1 MVAVPITAFLLT
13 FVLLVF
19 FSYKNSH
26 KDVLKQ
32 ISFIR
37 EKYHDK
43 ILLEK
48 SDVNCETSTSGLKNG
63 KYLFTKCDLIFLE
76 NALAIITSRKIG
88 RRKLY
93 SNLIFIENNTALGHG
108 AIKRFN
114 LNSFH
119 GDVYIEF
126 GESGFTSTNVTVQLK
141 NLTPE
146 EKDLIKI
153 A

>member
-1 MVAVPITAFLLT
+1 MVAIPITIFILT
-13 FVLLVF
+13 LVLLVF

-26 KDVLKQ
+26 RDVLKQ
-32 ISFIR
+32 TNFIR
-37 EKYHDK
+37 EKYQDK
-43 ILLEK
+43 ILREK
-48 SDVNCETSTSGLKNG
+48 SDVDCETSTSGLKNG

-76 NALAIITSRKIG
+76 NALAIIASRKIG
-88 RRKLY
+88 RLKLY
-93 SNLIFIENNTALGHG
+93 SNLIFVENNIALGHG
-108 AIKRFN
+108 SVKRFN

-119 GDVYIEF
+119 GNVYIEF

-146 EKDLIKI
+146 EKNLINI

>member
-1 MVAVPITAFLLT
+1 MVAVPIIVFLLT

-26 KDVLKQ
+26 KDALKQ

-48 SDVNCETSTSGLKNG
+48 SDVHCETSTSGLKNG

-76 NALAIITSRKIG
+76 NALAIIASRKIG
-88 RRKLY
+88 KLKLY
-93 SNLIFIENNTALGHG
+93 SNLIFVENNIALGHG

-119 GDVYIEF
+119 GNVYIEF

-141 NLTPE
+141 NLTLE
-146 EKDLIKI
+146 EKKLINI

>member
-1 MVAVPITAFLLT
+1 MIAIPIIIFPLTLALLI
-13 FVLLVF
+13 F
-19 FSYKNSH
+19 FSYKNNH

-32 ISFIR
+32 LTFIR

-48 SDVNCETSTSGLKNG
+48 TDVTCETSTSGLKNG

-76 NALAIITSRKIG
+76 NALTIIVSRKIG
-88 RRKLY
+88 KQKLY
-93 SNLIFIENNTALGHG
+93 SNLIFIESKIALGHG

-114 LNSFH
+114 LHSFN

-146 EKDLIKI
+146 EKNLIKI